1 VPDEKPV
8 LEIHGVGTH
17 TINIETLTDEARQR
31 LMECIRRNGKISIMV
46 SGGHVT
52 GGTAAA
58 GFAQQ
63 ID

>member
-1 VPDEKPV
+1 MPDEKPV

-17 TINIETLTDEARQR
+17 TINIEALTDEARQR
-31 LMECIRRNGKISIMV
+31 LLECVRRNGKISIMV

-52 GGTAAA
+52 GSAPAV

>member
-1 VPDEKPV
+1 MPDDKPV

-17 TINIETLTDEARQR
+17 TINIEALSDEARQR
-31 LMECIRRNGKISIMV
+31 LIECIRRNGKISIMV

-52 GGTAAA
+52 GGAGSS

-63 ID
+63 VD